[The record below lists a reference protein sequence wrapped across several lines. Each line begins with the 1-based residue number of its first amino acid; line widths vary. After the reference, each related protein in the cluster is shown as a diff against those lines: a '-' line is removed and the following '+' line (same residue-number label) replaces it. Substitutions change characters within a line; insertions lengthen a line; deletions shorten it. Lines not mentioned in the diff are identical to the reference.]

1 MRSGAIVLAVLA
13 AEAMMTFAMLRVGS
27 AYDAGGEATRNLPTS
42 SALDQADL
50 ERAAALYR
58 FVP

>member
-1 MRSGAIVLAVLA
+1 MRACLIVLLLLA
-13 AEAMMTFAMLRVGS
+13 AQAIMTFAMLRVGS
-27 AYDAGGEATRNLPTS
+27 AYDVNGDATLNLPTS

-50 ERAAALYR
+50 ERAAAVYR